1 MKDLFSICW
10 LYRLWNPLFVIFISQ
25 PEFLIILLL
34 LKFIH
39 YLIVNP
45 NLLSF
50 QDWIIYYREFVHQNN
65 LFIPSMLLFHVVD
78 LLFFQSKILFS
89 VFILLLRIIIIKSLI
104 SNYEIYHCNKKLIFY
119 SLEITGKIYTII
131 KTRIK

>member
-45 NLLSF
+45 NLLSL
-50 QDWIIYYREFVHQNN
+50 QDWIIYYKEFVHQNN
-65 LFIPSMLLFHVVD
+65 LFIPSKLLFHVVD
-78 LLFFQSKILFS
+78 LLFFQWKILFS
-89 VFILLLRIIIIKSLI
+89 VFILLLHIIIIKSLI
-104 SNYEIYHCNKKLIFY
+104 LNYEIYHCNKKLISY
-119 SLEITGKIYTII
+119 SFEITGKIYTIT